1 MVVQHLLYIG
11 VLFAYGLVTLVHL
24 IPDRMPDA
32 LVARVRTLGWIG
44 VALHIA
50 TLVGDAV
57 LGEWTPGLPEALS
70 GVSVGI
76 MIAYGAVAR
85 GRQRAIGILLVPL
98 ALVALGIGL
107 VVPHQQVSAMEGQT
121 TMNAWLPVHLALLFA
136 GVGGF
141 ALSGA
146 VGATYLYVHKALK
159 AKRFDVI
166 SRFPSLDALDQIQFR
181 AMFFG
186 FVALTLGIGAGGALA
201 AASLQQSW
209 AMDPKVLYTLF
220 VWAVY
225 FAALQSRLV
234 FGRRGR
240 FTAWFS
246 ISGFGLMV
254 FSLLGLNFLSAS
266 WHTYVG

>member
-1 MVVQHLLYIG
+1 MQHLLYIA
-11 VLFAYGLVTLVHL
+11 VLLVYGIVTVAHLVPASMPTWLTGRVRLLGWLGVTLHV
-24 IPDRMPDA
+24 
-32 LVARVRTLGWIG
+32 
-44 VALHIA
+44 A

-70 GVSVGI
+70 GMSVGI
-76 MIAYGAVAR
+76 MIAYAAVAK

-98 ALVALGIGL
+98 ALVSLGTAL
-107 VVPHQQVSAMEGQT
+107 VVPHQQVSALAEST
-121 TMNAWLPVHLALLFA
+121 ATNAWLPIHLTLLFA

-159 AKRFDVI
+159 AKRFEVI

-201 AASLQQSW
+201 AASFQQNW

-234 FGRRGR
+234 LGRRGR

-254 FSLLGLNFLSAS
+254 FSLLGLNFFLSSS
-266 WHTYVG
+266 WHAYVG